1 MTISKDTIEER
12 LLVLEEDIKN
22 VKIQLSN
29 LDQQKN
35 ESVALLNALTGAKQ
49 QCDSFLQI
57 IDNVEPEVSDP
68 RCCLNISVSVK
79 PGQTMAV

>member
-22 VKIQLSN
+22 VKIQISN

-35 ESVALLNALTGAKQ
+35 ESVALLNALTVTLSYK
-49 QCDSFLQI
+49 L
-57 IDNVEPEVSDP
+57 
-68 RCCLNISVSVK
+68 
-79 PGQTMAV
+79 

>member
-22 VKIQLSN
+22 VKIQISN

-57 IDNVEPEVSDP
+57 IDSVEPEVSDSSDVG
-68 RCCLNISVSVK
+68 LEGIL
-79 PGQTMAV
+79 

>member
-22 VKIQLSN
+22 VKIQISN

-49 QCDSFLQI
+49 QCDLQT
-57 IDNVEPEVSDP
+57 IDNAEPEVSDSSDVG
-68 RCCLNISVSVK
+68 LEGIL
-79 PGQTMAV
+79 

>member
-22 VKIQLSN
+22 VKIQISN

-57 IDNVEPEVSDP
+57 IDNVEPEVSDSSDVG
-68 RCCLNISVSVK
+68 LEGIL
-79 PGQTMAV
+79 

>member
-22 VKIQLSN
+22 VKIQISN

-49 QCDSFLQI
+49 QCDSFLQTI
-57 IDNVEPEVSDP
+57 HNAEPEVSDSSDVG
-68 RCCLNISVSVK
+68 LEGIL
-79 PGQTMAV
+79 

>member
-22 VKIQLSN
+22 VKIQISN

-49 QCDSFLQI
+49 QCDSFLQT
-57 IDNVEPEVSDP
+57 IDNVEPEVTDSSDVG
-68 RCCLNISVSVK
+68 LEGIL
-79 PGQTMAV
+79 

>member
-22 VKIQLSN
+22 VKIQISN

-57 IDNVEPEVSDP
+57 IDNVEPEVSDSSDVGLEDIP
-68 RCCLNISVSVK
+68 
-79 PGQTMAV
+79 

>member
-22 VKIQLSN
+22 VKIQISN

-49 QCDSFLQI
+49 QCQSFLNAFSN
-57 IDNVEPEVSDP
+57 DEPEASD
-68 RCCLNISVSVK
+68 SGDVE
-79 PGQTMAV
+79 

>member
-22 VKIQLSN
+22 VKIQISN

-57 IDNVEPEVSDP
+57 IVIFFPFF
-68 RCCLNISVSVK
+68 I
-79 PGQTMAV
+79 

>member
-22 VKIQLSN
+22 VKIQISN

-57 IDNVEPEVSDP
+57 IDNVEPEVSDSSDVG
-68 RCCLNISVSVK
+68 LEEIL
-79 PGQTMAV
+79 

>member
-22 VKIQLSN
+22 VKIQISN

-57 IDNVEPEVSDP
+57 IDNVEPEVSDSSDVG
-68 RCCLNISVSVK
+68 LEGVL
-79 PGQTMAV
+79 

>member
-22 VKIQLSN
+22 VKIQISN

-35 ESVALLNALTGAKQ
+35 ESVAMLNALTAAKQ
-49 QCDSFLQI
+49 QCDSFLQT
-57 IDNVEPEVSDP
+57 IDNAEPEVSDSSDVG
-68 RCCLNISVSVK
+68 LEGIL
-79 PGQTMAV
+79 